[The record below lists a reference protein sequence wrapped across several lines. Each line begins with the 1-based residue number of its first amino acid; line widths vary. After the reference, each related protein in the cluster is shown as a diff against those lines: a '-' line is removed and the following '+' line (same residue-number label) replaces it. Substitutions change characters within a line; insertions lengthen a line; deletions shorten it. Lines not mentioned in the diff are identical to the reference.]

1 MSVAPIE
8 ARALEQ
14 SFGFTPVLRVLS
26 LRVEAGAGALI
37 CGRNG
42 AGKSTLLSLLAGL
55 GTPTAGE
62 ALLFG
67 APSSRLE
74 PTLRRRLGL
83 LTHQSFLYPN
93 LTARENLTFFC
104 SLYRIANPGPLVWNW
119 LERVGLAT
127 AADERVRGF
136 SRGME
141 QRLALARA
149 LLPTPDVLL
158 MDEPFTALDP
168 EGAAIAAD
176 LVHDAMIRGAAVLLT
191 AHQVVLPGSLALTPY
206 ELIRGRLV
214 PLDPPDPGATA
225 IAPAGAPAGSR
236 PTV

>member
-1 MSVAPIE
+1 MSAAPIE
-8 ARALEQ
+8 ARGLAQ
-14 SFGFTPVLRVLS
+14 SFGLTPVLRAIS
-26 LRVEAGAGALI
+26 LRVEPGMGLLI

-55 GTPTAGE
+55 GTPAAGE

-67 APSSRLE
+67 APSNRLE
-74 PTLRRRLGL
+74 PALRRRVGL

-104 SLYRIANPGPLVWNW
+104 ALYRIASPAPLVQSWI
-119 LERVGLAT
+119 ERVGLAT

-168 EGAAIAAD
+168 EGAKLAAG
-176 LVHDAMIRGAAVLLT
+176 LVGEAMTRGCAVLLT
-191 AHQVVLPGSLALTPY
+191 AHQVAQPGSLPLVPY
-206 ELIRGRLV
+206 ELVRGRLV
-214 PLDPPDPGATA
+214 RLDPPSNVV
-225 IAPAGAPAGSR
+225 PAGSAISR
-236 PTV
+236 ENLRTVV